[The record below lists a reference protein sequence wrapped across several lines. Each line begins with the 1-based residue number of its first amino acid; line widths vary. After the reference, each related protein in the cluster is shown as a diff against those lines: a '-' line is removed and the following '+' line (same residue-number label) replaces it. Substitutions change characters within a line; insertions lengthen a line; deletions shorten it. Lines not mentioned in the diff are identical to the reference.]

1 MIKDTDIHLDSVCAM
16 AAEVNVLSDFFPS
29 ESYMID
35 VPEWAS
41 GFKRDTSVFSI
52 LRVNGSNPQFRKPEK
67 FRKEI
72 LHVFRPKRSN
82 EFSRCWVMVS

>member
-52 LRVNGSNPQFRKPEK
+52 LRLSKLRIRTIDPEYGK
-67 FRKEI
+67 YRSI
-72 LHVFRPKRSN
+72 LLETTIPLWDINHV
-82 EFSRCWVMVS
+82 